1 MNFAL
6 LGFIFYLV
14 VILVVGF
21 ISYSR
26 NKSHN
31 DFFIAGRKLNPWV
44 VAFSERA
51 SGESAWLLL
60 GLPGAA
66 YASGLMEFWSAL
78 GCVSGIIFYWFFIAR
93 PLREETERLGA
104 ITLPT
109 FLAAGYE
116 KGQAVIR
123 VLATFIIIF
132 FFIFYLSAQFNG
144 AGKILNVTFG
154 LNQTTGMILGAVVI
168 IFYTMMGGFFAVAWT
183 DMVQGIIMIGTLV
196 VLPLVGLIELKEIS
210 EGAKPLA
217 AMATMTASGGHP
229 MLSFTGGKTGWAAA
243 ALITSGLSWAL
254 GYMGQPH
261 LLTRFMAINSA
272 ENIKVSRRIAIAW
285 VIPAFTGA
293 LVIGI
298 VGAGMYGQGM
308 FEDIEKVMPHM
319 ANALLPAWLAGIF
332 VSGAIAAMMS
342 TADSQLLVISSSI
355 IEDLFHRTLGWDVGD
370 ALLLKGSRVITI
382 FVGITAFAIA
392 LTSDKLIFS
401 MVSYAW
407 AGLGSSFGPLILLM
421 LTWKKVS
428 WQGVI
433 AGLVTGFAS
442 TVIWSELEALDAVI
456 SVRFVSWVAAF
467 LAVWITS
474 LLTKKN
480 RESLRSI

>member
-6 LGFIFYLV
+6 VGFIFYLV
-14 VILVVGF
+14 IILVVGF
-21 ISYSR
+21 ITYNR
-26 NKSHN
+26 NKSHK
-31 DFFIAGRKLNPWV
+31 DFFLAGRKLNPWV

-66 YASGLMEFWSAL
+66 FAAGLMEFWTAL
-78 GCVSGIIFYWFFIAR
+78 GCVSGIIFYWFIIAR
-93 PLREETERLGA
+93 ALRLNTEQMGA

-109 FLAAGYE
+109 FLASRFE
-116 KGQAVIR
+116 KGQSAIR

-154 LNQTTGMILGAVVI
+154 LDKTTGMILGAGVI

-196 VLPLVGLIELKEIS
+196 VLPLVALAELKEFHGGTGPLTELVTG
-210 EGAKPLA
+210 EGYPF
-217 AMATMTASGGHP
+217 
-229 MLSFTGGKTGWAAA
+229 LSLTGGKTGWAAA
-243 ALITSGLSWAL
+243 ALIISGLSWAL

-261 LLTRFMAINSA
+261 LLTRFMAIRSA
-272 ENIKVSRRIAIAW
+272 DQIRISRRIAIAW

-293 LVIGI
+293 LLIGI
-298 VGAGMYGQGM
+298 IGAGLFEQGM
-308 FEDIEKVMPHM
+308 FDDIEKVMPHL
-319 ANALLPAWLAGIF
+319 ANDLLPAWLAGIF

-355 IEDLFHRTLGWDVGD
+355 IEDFFHRTLGRDVGD
-370 ALLLKGSRVITI
+370 TRLLKGSRWITI
-382 FVGITAFAIA
+382 IVGLIGFVIA
-392 LTSDKLIFS
+392 MTSNKLIFS

-407 AGLGSSFGPLILLM
+407 AGLGSSFGPLILLI
-421 LTWKKVS
+421 LTWKKVT
-428 WQGVI
+428 WQGTI
-433 AGLVTGFAS
+433 AGLVTGFVT
-442 TVIWSELEALDAVI
+442 TVIWSELTQLDAVI
-456 SVRFVSWVAAF
+456 SVRFVSWMVAF
-467 LAVWITS
+467 LAVWLVSI
-474 LLTKKN
+474 LTRK
-480 RESLRSI
+480 SS

>member
-6 LGFIFYLV
+6 IGFIFYLV

-21 ISYSR
+21 ITYHI
-26 NKSHN
+26 NKSHK

-66 YASGLMEFWSAL
+66 FASGLLEFWTAL

-93 PLREETERLGA
+93 ALREETERLGA

-109 FLAAGYE
+109 FLAARFE
-116 KGQAVIR
+116 KGQPAIR

-154 LNQTTGMILGAVVI
+154 LDQTTGMIIGALVI

-196 VLPLVGLIELKEIS
+196 VLPLVGLAELKEIH
-210 EGAKPLA
+210 EG
-217 AMATMTASGGHP
+217 TASLHQLNATGGHQL
-229 MLSFTGGKTGWAAA
+229 LSWTGGKTGWAAA
-243 ALITSGLSWAL
+243 ALIISGLSWAL

-261 LLTRFMAINSA
+261 LLTRFMAIKSPKQ
-272 ENIKVSRRIAIAW
+272 IKISRRIAIAW

-293 LVIGI
+293 LVLGI
-298 VGAGMYGQGM
+298 IGAGLYEQGM
-308 FEDIEKVMPHM
+308 FDDVEKVMPHL
-319 ANALLPAWLAGIF
+319 ANELLPAWLAGIF

-355 IEDLFHRTLGWDVGD
+355 IEDLFHRTLGWDVSD
-370 ALLLKGSRVITI
+370 TKLLKGSRWITI
-382 FVGITAFAIA
+382 IVGLIGFMIA
-392 LTSDKLIFS
+392 MTSDKLIFS

-407 AGLGSSFGPLILLM
+407 AGLGSSFGPLMLLM

-428 WQGVI
+428 WQGTL
-433 AGLVTGFAS
+433 AGLITGFVT
-442 TVIWSELEALDAVI
+442 TVVWSELSMLDALI
-456 SVRFVSWVAAF
+456 SVRFVSWILAF
-467 LAVWITS
+467 LAVWLVS
-474 LLTKKN
+474 LCTRKN
-480 RESLRSI
+480 S

>member
-6 LGFIFYLV
+6 IGFIFYLV

-21 ISYSR
+21 ITYNI
-26 NKSHN
+26 NKSHK

-66 YASGLMEFWSAL
+66 FASGLLEFWTAL

-93 PLREETERLGA
+93 ALREETERLGA
-104 ITLPT
+104 FTLPT
-109 FLAAGYE
+109 FLAARFD
-116 KGQAVIR
+116 KGQSAIR
-123 VLATFIIIF
+123 VIATFIIIF

-144 AGKILNVTFG
+144 AGKIMNVTFG
-154 LNQTTGMILGAVVI
+154 MKQSTGMIIGAAVI

-196 VLPLVGLIELKEIS
+196 VLPLVGLAELKQIH
-210 EGAKPLA
+210 EGSLPLA
-217 AMATMTASGGHP
+217 DLVTSAGHP
-229 MLSFTGGKTGWAAA
+229 LLSWTGGQTGWAAA
-243 ALITSGLSWAL
+243 ALIISGLSWAL

-261 LLTRFMAINSA
+261 LLTRFMAIRSA
-272 ENIKVSRRIAIAW
+272 GEIKISRRIAIAW
-285 VIPAFTGA
+285 VIPAFSGA
-293 LVIGI
+293 LILGI
-298 VGAGMYGQGM
+298 VGAGLYEQGM
-308 FEDIEKVMPHM
+308 FDDIEKLMPHM
-319 ANALLPAWLAGIF
+319 ANELLPAWLAGIF

-355 IEDLFHRTLGWDVGD
+355 IEDLFHRTLGWDVSD
-370 ALLLKGSRVITI
+370 KALLRGSRWITI
-382 FVGITAFAIA
+382 VVGLIGFVIA

-407 AGLGSSFGPLILLM
+407 AGLGSSFGPLVLLM
-421 LTWKKVS
+421 LTWKKVT
-428 WQGVI
+428 WQGTI
-433 AGLVTGFAS
+433 AGLVTGFVT
-442 TVIWSELEALDAVI
+442 TVVWSELTLLDSVI
-456 SVRFVSWVAAF
+456 SVRFVSWVIAF
-467 LAVWITS
+467 IAVWLVS
-474 LLTKKN
+474 LYTGKK
-480 RESLRSI
+480 SQPIL

>member
-6 LGFIFYLV
+6 IGFIFYLI

-21 ISYSR
+21 ITYSI
-26 NKSHN
+26 NKSHS

-66 YASGLMEFWSAL
+66 FASGLMEFWSAL
-78 GCVSGIIFYWFFIAR
+78 GCVSGIIFYWSFIAR
-93 PLREETERLGA
+93 PLREETEKVGA

-109 FLAAGYE
+109 FLAAGFD
-116 KGQAVIR
+116 KGQAAIR
-123 VLATFIIIF
+123 VIATFIIIF

-154 LNQTTGMILGAVVI
+154 LDQTTGMILGAVVI

-196 VLPLVGLIELKEIS
+196 VLPLVAMVELKEIS

-217 AMATMTASGGHP
+217 ELTASAGHP
-229 MLSFTGGKTGWAAA
+229 LLSFTGGKTGWAAA
-243 ALITSGLSWAL
+243 AMIISGLSWAL

-261 LLTRFMAINSA
+261 LLTRFMAIDSP
-272 ENIKVSRRIAIAW
+272 ENIKISRRIAIAW
-285 VIPAFTGA
+285 VIPAFAGA
-293 LVIGI
+293 LVIGV
-298 VGAGMYGQGM
+298 VGAGIYEQGM
-308 FEDIEKVMPHM
+308 FDDIEKVMPHM
-319 ANALLPAWLAGIF
+319 ANELLPAWLAGIF

-355 IEDLFHRTLGWDVGD
+355 IEDFFHRTLGRDPGD
-370 ALLLKGSRVITI
+370 KSLLRSARIITLL
-382 FVGITAFAIA
+382 VGILAFVIA
-392 LTSDKLIFS
+392 LSSDKLIFS

-407 AGLGSSFGPLILLM
+407 AGLGSSFGPLILLI
-421 LTWKKVS
+421 LTWKKVT

-433 AGLVTGFAS
+433 AGLITGFSS

-456 SVRFVSWVAAF
+456 SVRFVSWVAAI

-474 LLTKKN
+474 MLTRPNTANSKPK
-480 RESLRSI
+480 

>member
-6 LGFIFYLV
+6 LGFIVYLII
-14 VILVVGF
+14 ILVVGF
-21 ISYSR
+21 ITYNI
-26 NKSHN
+26 NKSHS

-66 YASGLMEFWSAL
+66 YAAGLMEFWSAL

-93 PLREETERLGA
+93 PLREETEKVGA
-104 ITLPT
+104 FTLPT
-109 FLAAGYE
+109 FLAARYK
-116 KGQAVIR
+116 KGQVAIR
-123 VLATFIIIF
+123 ILATFIIVF

-154 LNQTTGMILGAVVI
+154 INQTTGMIMGAVVI

-196 VLPLVGLIELKEIS
+196 VLPLVGLIELKEIHM
-210 EGAKPLA
+210 EGLPLA
-217 AMATMTASGGHP
+217 EMAARDGHP
-229 MLSFTGGKTGWAAA
+229 LLSFTGGKTGWAAA
-243 ALITSGLSWAL
+243 AMIISGLSWAL

-261 LLTRFMAINSA
+261 LLTRFMAIDKA
-272 ENIKVSRRIAIAW
+272 ENIKISRRIAIAW
-285 VIPAFTGA
+285 VIPAFAGA
-293 LVIGI
+293 VIIGI
-298 VGAGMYGQGM
+298 VGAGLYGQGM
-308 FEDIEKVMPHM
+308 FEDIEKVMPHL
-319 ANALLPAWLAGIF
+319 ANELLPAWLAGIF

-355 IEDLFHRTLGWDVGD
+355 IEDLFHQTMGREPGD
-370 ALLLKGSRVITI
+370 ASLLRASRVITI
-382 FVGITAFAIA
+382 VVGVLAFIIA

-407 AGLGSSFGPLILLM
+407 AGLGSSFGPLILL
-421 LTWKKVS
+421 LLVWKKVT
-428 WQGVI
+428 WQGVV
-433 AGLVTGFAS
+433 AGLTTGLLT
-442 TVIWSELEALDAVI
+442 TVIWSELEALDAVL
-456 SVRFVSWVAAF
+456 SVRFVAWIAAI

-474 LLTKKN
+474 VLTRDKVEN
-480 RESLRSI
+480 RKA

>member
-6 LGFIFYLV
+6 IGFIFYLV

-21 ISYSR
+21 ITYHI
-26 NKSHN
+26 NKSHK

-66 YASGLMEFWSAL
+66 FASGLLEFWTAL

-93 PLREETERLGA
+93 ALREETERMEA

-109 FLAAGYE
+109 FLAARFDR
-116 KGQAVIR
+116 GQAAIR

-154 LNQTTGMILGAVVI
+154 LDQTTGMIIGALVI

-196 VLPLVGLIELKEIS
+196 ILPLVGMVELKEIHQGSQPLGNLITTEGHRLLSWTGS
-210 EGAKPLA
+210 E
-217 AMATMTASGGHP
+217 
-229 MLSFTGGKTGWAAA
+229 TGWGAA
-243 ALITSGLSWAL
+243 ALIISGLSWAL

-261 LLTRFMAINSA
+261 LLTRFMAIRDA
-272 ENIKVSRRIAIAW
+272 GEIKISRRIAIAW
-285 VIPAFTGA
+285 VIPAFSGA
-293 LVIGI
+293 LLLGI
-298 VGAGMYGQGM
+298 LGAGLYEPGM
-308 FEDIEKVMPHM
+308 FDDIEKVMPQI
-319 ANALLPAWLAGIF
+319 ANDLLPAWLAGIF

-342 TADSQLLVISSSI
+342 TADSQLLVISSSL
-355 IEDLFHRTLGWDVGD
+355 IEDLFHRTLGWDVSD
-370 ALLLKGSRVITI
+370 RALLKSSRWITI
-382 FVGITAFAIA
+382 GVGLVGFAIA
-392 LTSDKLIFS
+392 MTSDKLIFS

-407 AGLGSSFGPLILLM
+407 AGLGSSFGPLILLL
-421 LTWKKVS
+421 LTWKKVT
-428 WQGVI
+428 WQGTL
-433 AGLVTGFAS
+433 AGLVTGFIS
-442 TVIWSELEALDAVI
+442 TVIWSELTMLDAVI
-456 SVRFVSWVAAF
+456 SVRFVSWVMAF
-467 LAVWITS
+467 LAVWLVS
-474 LLTKKN
+474 LATGKTQQN
-480 RESLRSI
+480 

>member
-21 ISYSR
+21 VTYNN
-26 NKSHN
+26 NKSHK

-66 YASGLMEFWSAL
+66 FASGLMEFWTAL
-78 GCVSGIIFYWFFIAR
+78 GCVSGIIFYWFFIAKA
-93 PLREETERLGA
+93 LRIETERLGA
-104 ITLPT
+104 FTLPT
-109 FLAAGYE
+109 FLAARFE
-116 KGQAVIR
+116 KGQSAIR

-154 LNQTTGMILGAVVI
+154 LDQSTGMIIGAAVI

-196 VLPLVGLIELKEIS
+196 VLPLVGLAELKEIHD
-210 EGAKPLA
+210 GTIVLA
-217 AMATMTASGGHP
+217 DLVADEGHP
-229 MLSFTGGKTGWAAA
+229 LMSLTGGKTGWAAA
-243 ALITSGLSWAL
+243 ALIISGLSWAL

-261 LLTRFMAINSA
+261 LLTRFMAIKSA
-272 ENIKVSRRIAIAW
+272 DQIKVSRRIAIAW

-293 LVIGI
+293 VIIGI
-298 VGAGMYGQGM
+298 IGAGLYGQGM
-308 FEDIEKVMPHM
+308 FDDIEKVMPHL
-319 ANALLPAWLAGIF
+319 ANELLPAWLAGIF

-355 IEDLFHRTLGWDVGD
+355 IEDFFHRTLGWDVGD
-370 ALLLKGSRVITI
+370 KMLLKGSRIITI
-382 FVGITAFAIA
+382 LVGLIGFAIA

-407 AGLGSSFGPLILLM
+407 AGLGSSFGPVILL
-421 LTWKKVS
+421 LLSWKKVTH
-428 WQGVI
+428 QGVL
-433 AGLVTGFAS
+433 AGLATGFVT
-442 TVIWSELEALDAVI
+442 TVIWSELSALDAVI
-456 SVRFVSWVAAF
+456 SVRFVSWVMAF
-467 LAVWITS
+467 LAVWLVSRFTRTHS
-474 LLTKKN
+474 
-480 RESLRSI
+480 

>member
-21 ISYSR
+21 ITYNI
-26 NKSHN
+26 NKSHK

-66 YASGLMEFWSAL
+66 FASGLMEFWTAL
-78 GCVSGIIFYWFFIAR
+78 GCVSGIIFYWFFIAKA
-93 PLREETERLGA
+93 LRVETERLGA

-109 FLAAGYE
+109 FLAARFE
-116 KGQAVIR
+116 KGQSVIR
-123 VLATFIIIF
+123 VLATFIIVF

-154 LNQTTGMILGAVVI
+154 LDQTKGMIIGAAVI

-196 VLPLVGLIELKEIS
+196 VLPLVGLAELKEINDGS
-210 EGAKPLA
+210 IVLA
-217 AMATMTASGGHP
+217 DLVAQEGHP
-229 MLSFTGGKTGWAAA
+229 LMSFTGGKSGWAAA
-243 ALITSGLSWAL
+243 AMIISGLSWAL

-261 LLTRFMAINSA
+261 LLTRFMAIKSA
-272 ENIKVSRRIAIAW
+272 DKIKISRRIAIAW
-285 VIPAFTGA
+285 VIPAFSGA
-293 LVIGI
+293 VLIGI
-298 VGAGMYGQGM
+298 IGAGLYGQGM
-308 FEDIEKVMPHM
+308 FDDIEKVLPHL
-319 ANALLPAWLAGIF
+319 ANELLPAWLAGIF

-342 TADSQLLVISSSI
+342 TADSQLLVISSSL
-355 IEDLFHRTLGWDVGD
+355 IEDFYHQTLGRDVGD
-370 ALLLKGSRVITI
+370 KLLLKGSRYITI
-382 FVGITAFAIA
+382 IVGLVGFAIA

-407 AGLGSSFGPLILLM
+407 AGLGSSFGPVILLL
-421 LTWKKVS
+421 LTWKKVTH
-428 WQGVI
+428 QGVI
-433 AGLVTGFAS
+433 AGLVTGFVT
-442 TVIWSELEALDAVI
+442 TVVWSEITVLDAVI
-456 SVRFVSWVAAF
+456 SVRFVSWVMAF
-467 LAVWITS
+467 LAVWLVS
-474 LLTKKN
+474 RFTKYN
-480 RESLRSI
+480 S

>member
-6 LGFIFYLV
+6 IGFIFYLV

-21 ISYSR
+21 ITYHI
-26 NKSHN
+26 NKSHK

-66 YASGLMEFWSAL
+66 FASGLLEFWTAL

-93 PLREETERLGA
+93 ALREETERMEA
-104 ITLPT
+104 FTLPT
-109 FLAAGYE
+109 FLAARFD
-116 KGQAVIR
+116 KGQAAIR

-154 LNQTTGMILGAVVI
+154 LDQTTGMIIGALVI

-196 VLPLVGLIELKEIS
+196 ILPLVGLAELKEIH
-210 EGAKPLA
+210 EGSTPLSQL
-217 AMATMTASGGHP
+217 TVQGGHP
-229 MLSFTGGKTGWAAA
+229 LLSWTGNKTGWAAA
-243 ALITSGLSWAL
+243 ALIISGLSWAL

-261 LLTRFMAINSA
+261 LLTRFMAIKSP
-272 ENIKVSRRIAIAW
+272 EQIKVSRRIAIAW
-285 VIPAFTGA
+285 VIPAFSGA
-293 LVIGI
+293 LILGI
-298 VGAGMYGQGM
+298 IGAGLYEQGM
-308 FEDIEKVMPHM
+308 FDDVEKVMPHL
-319 ANALLPAWLAGIF
+319 ANELLPAWLAGIF

-355 IEDLFHRTLGWDVGD
+355 IEDLFHRTLGWEVGD
-370 ALLLKGSRVITI
+370 RKLLKGSRWITI
-382 FVGITAFAIA
+382 AVGLVGFLIA
-392 LTSDKLIFS
+392 MTSDKLIFS

-407 AGLGSSFGPLILLM
+407 AGLGSSFGPLMLLM
-421 LTWKKVS
+421 LTWKKVT
-428 WQGVI
+428 WQGTI
-433 AGLVTGFAS
+433 AGLVTGFVS
-442 TVIWSELEALDAVI
+442 TVVWSELSTLDAVI
-456 SVRFVSWVAAF
+456 SVRFVSWVLAF
-467 LAVWITS
+467 LAVWLVS
-474 LLTKKN
+474 LYTGKK
-480 RESLRSI
+480 S

>member
-6 LGFIFYLV
+6 IGFIFYLV

-21 ISYSR
+21 ITYHI

-31 DFFIAGRKLNPWV
+31 DFFIAGRKLSPWV

-66 YASGLMEFWSAL
+66 FASGLLEFWTAL

-93 PLREETERLGA
+93 ALREDTERLGA

-109 FLAAGYE
+109 FLAARFD
-116 KGQAVIR
+116 KGQSAIR

-144 AGKILNVTFG
+144 AGKIMNVTFG
-154 LNQTTGMILGAVVI
+154 LKQSTGMILGAAVI

-183 DMVQGIIMIGTLV
+183 DVVQGIIMIGTLV
-196 VLPLVGLIELKEIS
+196 VLPLVGLAELKQIH
-210 EGAKPLA
+210 EGSLPLA
-217 AMATMTASGGHP
+217 DLVTTAGHP
-229 MLSFTGGKTGWAAA
+229 LLSWTGGKSGWAAA
-243 ALITSGLSWAL
+243 ALIVSGLSWAL

-261 LLTRFMAINSA
+261 LLTRFMAIRSA
-272 ENIKVSRRIAIAW
+272 GEIKISRRIAIAW
-285 VIPAFTGA
+285 VIPAFSGA
-293 LVIGI
+293 LLLGI
-298 VGAGMYGQGM
+298 IGAGLYEQGM
-308 FEDIEKVMPHM
+308 FDDIEKLMPHL
-319 ANALLPAWLAGIF
+319 ANELLPAWLAGIF

-355 IEDLFHRTLGWDVGD
+355 IEDLFHRTLGWDVSD
-370 ALLLKGSRVITI
+370 KALLRGSRWITI
-382 FVGITAFAIA
+382 VVGVIGFVIA

-421 LTWKKVS
+421 LTWKKVT
-428 WQGVI
+428 WQGTI
-433 AGLVTGFAS
+433 AGMVIGFVT
-442 TVIWSELEALDAVI
+442 TVVWSELILLDSVI
-456 SVRFVSWVAAF
+456 SVRFVSWVMAF
-467 LAVWITS
+467 LAVWMVS
-474 LLTKKN
+474 LYTRKK
-480 RESLRSI
+480 SQAAL

>member
-6 LGFIFYLV
+6 IGFIFYLV
-14 VILVVGF
+14 LILVVGF
-21 ISYSR
+21 ITYNI
-26 NKSHN
+26 NKSHK
-31 DFFIAGRKLNPWV
+31 DFFLAGRKLNPWV

-66 YASGLMEFWSAL
+66 FASGLMEFWTAL
-78 GCVSGIIFYWFFIAR
+78 GCVIGIIFYWFVIAKA
-93 PLREETERLGA
+93 LRDETERVGA

-109 FLAAGYE
+109 FLAAGFQ
-116 KGQAVIR
+116 KGQSTIR

-154 LNQTTGMILGAVVI
+154 LDQSTGMIIGAVVI

-196 VLPLVGLIELKEIS
+196 VIPLVGMAELAEMHNGT
-210 EGAKPLA
+210 EPLSQ
-217 AMATMTASGGHP
+217 MVTNDGHRL
-229 MLSFTGGKTGWAAA
+229 LSITGGKTGWAAA
-243 ALITSGLSWAL
+243 AMIISGLSWAL

-261 LLTRFMAINSA
+261 LLTRFMSIRNS
-272 ENIKVSRRIAIAW
+272 EKIKISRRIAIAW
-285 VIPAFTGA
+285 VIPAFSGA
-293 LVIGI
+293 LLIGI
-298 VGAGMYGQGM
+298 IGAGLYEQGM
-308 FEDIEKVMPHM
+308 FDDIEKVLPQL
-319 ANALLPAWLAGIF
+319 ANDLLPAWLAGIF

-355 IEDLFHRTLGWDVGD
+355 IEDLFHRTLGWDVSD
-370 ALLLKGSRVITI
+370 RALLKGSRWITMLVGLI
-382 FVGITAFAIA
+382 GFVIA

-407 AGLGSSFGPLILLM
+407 AGLGSSFGPLILLK
-421 LTWKKVS
+421 LTWKKVT
-428 WQGVI
+428 WQGSI
-433 AGLVTGFAS
+433 AGLATGFVT
-442 TVIWSELEALDAVI
+442 TVIWSELTMLDSVI
-456 SVRFVSWVAAF
+456 SVRFVSWVVAF
-467 LAVWITS
+467 LAVWLVS
-474 LLTKKN
+474 LYTKKQ
-480 RESLRSI
+480 S

>member
-21 ISYSR
+21 ITYHI
-26 NKSHN
+26 NKSHK
-31 DFFIAGRKLNPWV
+31 DFFLAGRKLSPWV

-66 YASGLMEFWSAL
+66 YASGLLEFWTAL
-78 GCVSGIIFYWFFIAR
+78 GCVSGIIFYWFFVAR
-93 PLREETERLGA
+93 ALREETERAGA
-104 ITLPT
+104 ITVPT
-109 FLAAGYE
+109 FLASRYR
-116 KGQAVIR
+116 KGQPLIR
-123 VLATFIIIF
+123 LLATFIIIF

-154 LNQTTGMILGAVVI
+154 LNQTTGMIIGAAVI

-183 DMVQGIIMIGTLV
+183 DVVQGILMIGTLV
-196 VLPLVGLIELKEIS
+196 VLPLVGLVELMETS
-210 EGAKPLA
+210 QGSHPLA
-217 AMATMTASGGHP
+217 GLAAAEGHS
-229 MLSFTGGKTGWAAA
+229 LTSFTGGRTGWAAA
-243 ALITSGLSWAL
+243 ALIVSGLSWAL

-261 LLTRFMAINSA
+261 LLTRFMSINKA
-272 ENIKVSRRIAIAW
+272 EKIRVSRRIAIAW

-293 LVIGI
+293 VVIGL
-298 VGAGMYGQGM
+298 VGAGLYEQGM
-308 FEDIEKVMPHM
+308 FDDIEKVMPHL
-319 ANALLPAWLAGIF
+319 ANELLPAWLAGIF

-355 IEDLFHRTLGWDVGD
+355 IEDFFHQTLGRDVGD
-370 ALLLKGSRVITI
+370 ASLLKASRAITI
-382 FVGITAFAIA
+382 LVGLIAFAIA

-421 LTWKKVS
+421 LTWKKVTR
-428 WQGVI
+428 QGVV

-442 TVIWSELEALDAVI
+442 TVIWSEITVLDAVI
-456 SVRFVSWVAAF
+456 SVRFVSWVMAF

-474 LLTKKN
+474 RITLHKP
-480 RESLRSI
+480 

>member
-6 LGFIFYLV
+6 IGFIFYLV

-21 ISYSR
+21 ITYNI
-26 NKSHN
+26 NKSHK

-66 YASGLMEFWSAL
+66 FASGLLEFWTAL

-93 PLREETERLGA
+93 ALREETERLEA
-104 ITLPT
+104 FTLPT
-109 FLAAGYE
+109 FLAARFE
-116 KGQAVIR
+116 KGQAAIR

-154 LNQTTGMILGAVVI
+154 LDQTTGMIIGALVI

-196 VLPLVGLIELKEIS
+196 VLPLVGMAQLKEIHNGS
-210 EGAKPLA
+210 QVLGDLVSAD
-217 AMATMTASGGHP
+217 GHR
-229 MLSFTGGKTGWAAA
+229 MLSWTGGKTGWAAA
-243 ALITSGLSWAL
+243 ALIISGLSWAL

-261 LLTRFMAINSA
+261 LLTRFMAIRKA
-272 ENIKVSRRIAIAW
+272 EQIKISRRIAIAW
-285 VIPAFTGA
+285 VIPAFSGA
-293 LVIGI
+293 LIMGI
-298 VGAGMYGQGM
+298 VGAGLYEPGM
-308 FEDIEKVMPHM
+308 FDDVEKLMPHL
-319 ANALLPAWLAGIF
+319 ANELLPAWLAGIF

-355 IEDLFHRTLGWDVGD
+355 IEDLFHRTLGWNVGD
-370 ALLLKGSRVITI
+370 KALLRASRLITI
-382 FVGITAFAIA
+382 GVGLIGFMIA

-407 AGLGSSFGPLILLM
+407 AGLGSSFGPLMLLM

-428 WQGVI
+428 WQGTI
-433 AGLVTGFAS
+433 AGLITGFVT
-442 TVIWSELEALDAVI
+442 TVVWSELTALDAVI
-456 SVRFVSWVAAF
+456 SVRFVSWVMAF
-467 LAVWITS
+467 LAVWLVS
-474 LLTKKN
+474 LYTRK
-480 RESLRSI
+480 SS

>member
-6 LGFIFYLV
+6 IGFIFYLV

-21 ISYSR
+21 ITYHI
-26 NKSHN
+26 NKSHK

-66 YASGLMEFWSAL
+66 FASGLMEFWTAL

-93 PLREETERLGA
+93 ALRVETERLGA
-104 ITLPT
+104 FTLPT
-109 FLAAGYE
+109 FLAARFE
-116 KGQAVIR
+116 KGQAAIR

-154 LNQTTGMILGAVVI
+154 LKQSTGMILGAVVI

-196 VLPLVGLIELKEIS
+196 VLPLVGLAELKEIHDGTS
-210 EGAKPLA
+210 PLA
-217 AMATMTASGGHP
+217 DLVSSDGHR
-229 MLSFTGGKTGWAAA
+229 MLSWTGGKSGWAAA
-243 ALITSGLSWAL
+243 ALIISGLSWAL

-261 LLTRFMAINSA
+261 LLTRFMAIRSA
-272 ENIKVSRRIAIAW
+272 EEIKISRRIAIAW
-285 VIPAFTGA
+285 VIPAFSGA
-293 LVIGI
+293 LILGI
-298 VGAGMYGQGM
+298 VGAGLYEPGM
-308 FEDIEKVMPHM
+308 FDDIEKLMPHL
-319 ANALLPAWLAGIF
+319 ANELLPAWLAGIF

-355 IEDLFHRTLGWDVGD
+355 LEDLFHRTLGWDVSEKV
-370 ALLLKGSRVITI
+370 LLKASRWITI
-382 FVGITAFAIA
+382 VVGLIGFMIA

-421 LTWKKVS
+421 LTWKKVT
-428 WQGVI
+428 WQGTI
-433 AGLVTGFAS
+433 AGLITGFVT
-442 TVIWSELEALDAVI
+442 TVVWSELTALDAVI
-456 SVRFVSWVAAF
+456 SVRFVSWVMAF
-467 LAVWITS
+467 LAVWLVS
-474 LLTKKN
+474 LYTRQK
-480 RESLRSI
+480 S

>member
-6 LGFIFYLV
+6 IGFIFYLV
-14 VILVVGF
+14 VILIVGF
-21 ISYSR
+21 ITYNI
-26 NKSHN
+26 NKSHK
-31 DFFIAGRKLNPWV
+31 DFFLAGRKLNPWV

-66 YASGLMEFWSAL
+66 FASGLMEFWTAL

-93 PLREETERLGA
+93 ALREETERMGS
-104 ITLPT
+104 ITVPT
-109 FLAAGYE
+109 FLASRFD
-116 KGQAVIR
+116 KGQAAIR

-154 LNQTTGMILGAVVI
+154 LDQSTGMIIGAAVI

-183 DMVQGIIMIGTLV
+183 DMVQGIMMIGTLV
-196 VLPLVGLIELKEIS
+196 VLPLVGLVELKEIHEGTRSLAGLVTS
-210 EGAKPLA
+210 EGHRLF
-217 AMATMTASGGHP
+217 SW
-229 MLSFTGGKTGWAAA
+229 TGGQTGWAAA
-243 ALITSGLSWAL
+243 AMIVSGLSWAL

-261 LLTRFMAINSA
+261 LLTRFMAIRNA
-272 ENIKVSRRIAIAW
+272 NQIKISRRIAIAW

-293 LVIGI
+293 LLIGI
-298 VGAGMYGQGM
+298 IGAGLYEQGM
-308 FEDIEKVMPHM
+308 FDDIEKVMPQL
-319 ANALLPAWLAGIF
+319 ANDLLPAWLAGIF

-355 IEDLFHRTLGWDVGD
+355 IEDLFHRTLGWEVGD
-370 ALLLKGSRVITI
+370 RALLKGSRWITI
-382 FVGITAFAIA
+382 VVGLIGFLIA
-392 LTSDKLIFS
+392 LTSNKLIFS

-421 LTWKKVS
+421 LTWKKVT
-428 WQGVI
+428 WQGTI
-433 AGLVTGFAS
+433 AGLVTGFVT
-442 TVIWSELEALDAVI
+442 TVFWSELTMLDAVI
-456 SVRFVSWVAAF
+456 SVRFVSWVMAF
-467 LAVWITS
+467 LVVW
-474 LLTKKN
+474 LV
-480 RESLRSI
+480 SIFTRKQS

>member
-6 LGFIFYLV
+6 IGFIFYLV
-14 VILVVGF
+14 LILVVGF
-21 ISYSR
+21 ITYNI
-26 NKSHN
+26 NKSHK

-66 YASGLMEFWSAL
+66 FASGLMEFWTAL

-93 PLREETERLGA
+93 ALREETERLGA

-109 FLAAGYE
+109 FLAARFDR
-116 KGQAVIR
+116 GQAAIR

-144 AGKILNVTFG
+144 AGKIMNVTFG
-154 LNQTTGMILGAVVI
+154 LKQSTGMIIGAAVI

-196 VLPLVGLIELKEIS
+196 VLPLVGLVELKEIH
-210 EGAKPLA
+210 EGTSPLA
-217 AMATMTASGGHP
+217 DMISNDGHR
-229 MLSFTGGKTGWAAA
+229 MLSWTGGKTGWAAA
-243 ALITSGLSWAL
+243 ALIVSGLSWAL

-261 LLTRFMAINSA
+261 LLTRFMAIRKA
-272 ENIKVSRRIAIAW
+272 EEIKISRRIAIAW
-285 VIPAFTGA
+285 VIPAFSGA
-293 LVIGI
+293 LILGI
-298 VGAGMYGQGM
+298 IGAGLYEPGM
-308 FEDIEKVMPHM
+308 FDDIEKLMPHM
-319 ANALLPAWLAGIF
+319 AKELLPAWLAGIF

-355 IEDLFHRTLGWDVGD
+355 IEDLFHRTLGWDVSD
-370 ALLLKGSRVITI
+370 RALLKASRWITI
-382 FVGITAFAIA
+382 GVGLIGFVIA

-421 LTWKKVS
+421 LTWKKVT
-428 WQGVI
+428 WQGTI
-433 AGLVTGFAS
+433 AGLLTGFVC
-442 TVIWSELEALDAVI
+442 TVVWSELTALDAVI
-456 SVRFVSWVAAF
+456 SVRFVSWVMAF
-467 LAVWITS
+467 LAVWLVS
-474 LLTKKN
+474 LYTQKK
-480 RESLRSI
+480 L

>member
-6 LGFIFYLV
+6 IGFVFYLV

-21 ISYSR
+21 ITYSR
-26 NKSHN
+26 NKSHK

-66 YASGLMEFWSAL
+66 FASGLLEFWTAL
-78 GCVSGIIFYWFFIAR
+78 GCVTGIIFYWFFIAR
-93 PLREETERLGA
+93 ALREETERLEA

-109 FLAAGYE
+109 FLAARFE
-116 KGQAVIR
+116 KGQSVIR

-154 LNQTTGMILGAVVI
+154 LDQTTGMIIGAMVI

-196 VLPLVGLIELKEIS
+196 VLPVVGLLELKEMG
-210 EGAKPLA
+210 EGTKPLA
-217 AMATMTASGGHP
+217 NLVAQEGHP
-229 MLSFTGGKTGWAAA
+229 LISFTGGKTGWAAA
-243 ALITSGLSWAL
+243 ALIISGLSWAL

-261 LLTRFMAINSA
+261 LLTRFMAIRNA
-272 ENIKVSRRIAIAW
+272 GQIRISRRIAIAW
-285 VIPAFTGA
+285 IIPAFSGA
-293 LVIGI
+293 LIIGLI
-298 VGAGMYGQGM
+298 GAGLYGQGM
-308 FEDIEKVMPHM
+308 FDDIEKVMPYM
-319 ANALLPAWLAGIF
+319 ANELLPAWLAGII

-355 IEDLFHRTLGWDVGD
+355 IEDFFHRTLGRDPGD
-370 ALLLKGSRVITI
+370 ASLLKASRIITI
-382 FVGITAFAIA
+382 VVGLIGFLIA

-407 AGLGSSFGPLILLM
+407 AGLGSSFGPVILLILI
-421 LTWKKVS
+421 WKKVTY
-428 WQGVI
+428 QGVI
-433 AGLVTGFAS
+433 AGLVTGFAT
-442 TVIWSELEALDAVI
+442 TVIWSEITVLDAVI
-456 SVRFVSWVAAF
+456 SVRFVSWVLAF
-467 LAVWITS
+467 MAVWLASRITRNK
-474 LLTKKN
+474 T
-480 RESLRSI
+480 

>member
-21 ISYSR
+21 ITYHI
-26 NKSHN
+26 NKSHK

-66 YASGLMEFWSAL
+66 YAAGLLEFWSAL

-93 PLREETERLGA
+93 ALREETERLEA

-109 FLAAGYE
+109 FLAARYE
-116 KGQAVIR
+116 KGQVVIR
-123 VLATFIIIF
+123 VLATFIIVF
-132 FFIFYLSAQFNG
+132 FYIFYLSAQFNG

-154 LNQTTGMILGAVVI
+154 LDQRTGMVIGAVVI

-196 VLPLVGLIELKEIS
+196 VLPVVGLLELKEIS
-210 EGAKPLA
+210 GGTATLA
-217 AMATMTASGGHP
+217 NMAAAEGHP
-229 MLSFTGGKTGWAAA
+229 FLSWTGGKTGWAAA
-243 ALITSGLSWAL
+243 ALIISGLSWAL

-261 LLTRFMAINSA
+261 LLTRFMAIKSA
-272 ENIKVSRRIAIAW
+272 RQIKVSRRIAIAW

-293 LVIGI
+293 VVIGL
-298 VGAGMYGQGM
+298 VGAGLYGQGV
-308 FEDIEKVMPHM
+308 FDDIEKVMPYL
-319 ANALLPAWLAGIF
+319 AGELLPAWLAGIF

-355 IEDLFHRTLGWDVGD
+355 IEDFFHQTLGRNVGD
-370 ALLLKGSRVITI
+370 AFLLKASRAITI
-382 FVGITAFAIA
+382 AVGLIGFSIA

-407 AGLGSSFGPLILLM
+407 AGLGSSFGPLMLLM
-421 LTWKKVS
+421 LTWKKVT

-433 AGLVTGFAS
+433 AGLTTGFIT
-442 TVIWSELEALDAVI
+442 TVVWSEIVLLDTVI
-456 SVRFVSWVAAF
+456 SVRFASWVLAI
-467 LAVWITS
+467 LAVWLTS
-474 LLTKKN
+474 RLTLKN
-480 RESLRSI
+480 PGNGR

>member
-6 LGFIFYLV
+6 LGFVVYLV

-21 ISYSR
+21 ITYHI

-66 YASGLMEFWSAL
+66 YASGLLEFWTAL
-78 GCVSGIIFYWFFIAR
+78 GCVSGIIFYWFFVAR
-93 PLREETERLGA
+93 ALREESENLGA

-109 FLAAGYE
+109 FLAARFR
-116 KGQAVIR
+116 KGQSIIR
-123 VLATFIIIF
+123 ILATFITIF
-132 FFIFYLSAQFNG
+132 FFLFYLSAQFNG

-154 LNQTTGMILGAVVI
+154 LDQTTGMIIGAMVI

-183 DMVQGIIMIGTLV
+183 DLIQGIIMIGTLV
-196 VLPLVGLIELKEIS
+196 ILPLVGLVELLEASRNTLPLSEI
-210 EGAKPLA
+210 
-217 AMATMTASGGHP
+217 TTAGGHSFT
-229 MLSFTGGKTGWAAA
+229 SFTGGKSGWAAA
-243 ALITSGLSWAL
+243 ALIISGLSWAL

-261 LLTRFMAINSA
+261 LLTRFMAINKA
-272 ENIKVSRRIAIAW
+272 EKIKVSRRIAIAW

-293 LVIGI
+293 MVIGI
-298 VGAGMYGQGM
+298 VGAGLYEQGM
-308 FEDIEKVMPHM
+308 FDDIEKIMPHL
-319 ANALLPAWLAGIF
+319 ANELLPAWIAGIF

-355 IEDLFHRTLGWDVGD
+355 IEDFFHRTLGREVGD
-370 ALLLKGSRVITI
+370 DFLLKASRAITI
-382 FVGITAFAIA
+382 LVGLIAFAIA

-407 AGLGSSFGPLILLM
+407 AGLGSSFGPLVLLM
-421 LTWKKVS
+421 LTWKKVT

-433 AGLVTGFAS
+433 AGLVTGFVS
-442 TVIWSELEALDAVI
+442 TLVWSEITMLDTVI
-456 SVRFVSWVAAF
+456 SVRFASWVLAF
-467 LAVWITS
+467 FAVWITS
-474 LLTKKN
+474 RATIVNPK
-480 RESLRSI
+480 

>member
-6 LGFIFYLV
+6 LGFILYLV
-14 VILVVGF
+14 IILIVGF
-21 ISYSR
+21 ITYNI
-26 NKSHN
+26 NKSHK

-66 YASGLMEFWSAL
+66 YASGLMEFWTAL
-78 GCVSGIIFYWFFIAR
+78 GCVSGVIFYWFFIAR
-93 PLREETERLGA
+93 ALREESEARDA

-109 FLAAGYE
+109 FLASRFE
-116 KGQAVIR
+116 KGRATIR

-154 LNQTTGMILGAVVI
+154 LNQTTGMIIGALVI

-183 DMVQGIIMIGTLV
+183 DLVQGIIMIGTLV
-196 VLPLVGLIELKEIS
+196 ILPLVGLVELS
-210 EGAKPLA
+210 EPARGAGPLA
-217 AMATMTASGGHP
+217 PLGEPGAGMH
-229 MLSFTGGKTGWAAA
+229 LHLTGGASGWAAV
-243 ALITSGLSWAL
+243 ALIISGLSWAL

-261 LLTRFMAINSA
+261 LLTRFMAIRHA
-272 ENIKVSRRIAIAW
+272 GQIRVSRRIAIAW

-293 LVIGI
+293 LVIGL
-298 VGAGMYGQGM
+298 VGARMYGQGM
-308 FEDIEKVMPHM
+308 FDDIEKVMPTL
-319 ANALLPAWLAGIF
+319 ATELLPAWIAGIF

-355 IEDLFHRTLGWDVGD
+355 IEDLFHQTLGRDVGERS
-370 ALLLKGSRVITI
+370 LLRYSRIITI
-382 FVGITAFAIA
+382 AVGLTGFVIA
-392 LTSDKLIFS
+392 VTSDKLIFS

-407 AGLGSSFGPLILLM
+407 SGLGSSFGPLVLLM
-421 LTWKKVS
+421 LTWKKVT
-428 WQGVI
+428 WKGAV
-433 AGLVTGFAS
+433 AGLATGFLA
-442 TVIWSELEALDAVI
+442 TVVWSEIPFLDEVL
-456 SVRFVSWVAAF
+456 SVRFVSWVLAF
-467 LAVWITS
+467 LAVWLVSRFTV
-474 LLTKKN
+474 
-480 RESLRSI
+480 RST

>member
-6 LGFIFYLV
+6 LGFIVYLIL
-14 VILVVGF
+14 ILVVGF
-21 ISYSR
+21 ITYNI
-26 NKSHN
+26 NKSHS

-66 YASGLMEFWSAL
+66 FAAGLMEFWSAL
-78 GCVSGIIFYWFFIAR
+78 GCVSGIIFYWMFIAR
-93 PLREETERLGA
+93 PLREETEKVGA

-109 FLAAGYE
+109 FLAARFE
-116 KGQAVIR
+116 KGQVAIR
-123 VLATFIIIF
+123 VIATFIIIF

-154 LNQTTGMILGAVVI
+154 LDQTTGMIMGAVVI

-196 VLPLVGLIELKEIS
+196 ILPLVGLAELKEIS
-210 EGAKPLA
+210 QGSIDLSEMA
-217 AMATMTASGGHP
+217 AADGHP
-229 MLSFTGGKTGWAAA
+229 LLSFKGGKTGWAAA
-243 ALITSGLSWAL
+243 AMIISGLSWAL

-261 LLTRFMAINSA
+261 LLTRFMSIDKA
-272 ENIKVSRRIAIAW
+272 ENIKISRRIAIAW
-285 VIPAFTGA
+285 VIPAFAGA
-293 LVIGI
+293 LIIGV
-298 VGAGMYGQGM
+298 VGAGLYEQGM
-308 FEDIEKVMPHM
+308 FDDIEKVMPHM
-319 ANALLPAWLAGIF
+319 ANELLPAWLAGIF

-355 IEDLFHRTLGWDVGD
+355 VEDLFHRTLGRDPGD
-370 ALLLKGSRVITI
+370 TSLLRASRIITI
-382 FVGITAFAIA
+382 LVGVIAFAIA

-407 AGLGSSFGPLILLM
+407 AGLGSSFGPLILLI

-433 AGLVTGFAS
+433 AGLVTGFVT
-442 TVIWSELEALDAVI
+442 TVIWSELDALDAVI
-456 SVRFVSWVAAF
+456 SVRFVSWVAAI

-474 LLTKKN
+474 MLTRKN
-480 RESLRSI
+480 NVNLEA

>member
-6 LGFIFYLV
+6 IGFIFYLV

-21 ISYSR
+21 ITYNR

-31 DFFIAGRKLNPWV
+31 DFFLAGRKLNPWV

-66 YASGLMEFWSAL
+66 FASGLMQFWTAL
-78 GCVSGIIFYWFFIAR
+78 GCVSGIIFYWFFIAKT
-93 PLREETERLGA
+93 LRLETERMGA

-109 FLAAGYE
+109 FLAARFE
-116 KGQAVIR
+116 KGQSAIR

-154 LNQTTGMILGAVVI
+154 LNQSTGMIIGAAVI

-196 VLPLVGLIELKEIS
+196 VLPLVGLAELKEIHEGTAPLKDLMSS
-210 EGAKPLA
+210 EGHSL
-217 AMATMTASGGHP
+217 
-229 MLSFTGGKTGWAAA
+229 LSWTGGKTGWAATA
-243 ALITSGLSWAL
+243 MIISGLSWAL

-261 LLTRFMAINSA
+261 LLTRFMAIKNP
-272 ENIKVSRRIAIAW
+272 EQIKVSRRIAIAW
-285 VIPAFTGA
+285 VIPAFSGA
-293 LVIGI
+293 LLIGI
-298 VGAGMYGQGM
+298 IGAGLYEQGM
-308 FEDIEKVMPHM
+308 FDDIEKVMPQL
-319 ANALLPAWLAGIF
+319 ANELLPAWLAGIF

-355 IEDLFHRTLGWDVGD
+355 IEDLFHRTLGWDVSD
-370 ALLLKGSRVITI
+370 SVLLKSSRWITI
-382 FVGITAFAIA
+382 VVGLIAFAIA

-421 LTWKKVS
+421 LTWKKVT
-428 WQGVI
+428 WQGTI
-433 AGLVTGFAS
+433 AGLVSGFVT
-442 TVIWSELEALDAVI
+442 TVVWSELTALDAVI
-456 SVRFVSWVAAF
+456 SVRFVSWMVAF
-467 LAVWITS
+467 LAVWLVS
-474 LLTKKN
+474 LYTRKQ
-480 RESLRSI
+480 S

>member
-6 LGFIFYLV
+6 IGFIFYLV

-21 ISYSR
+21 ITYNI
-26 NKSHN
+26 NKSHK

-66 YASGLMEFWSAL
+66 FASGLMEFWTAL

-93 PLREETERLGA
+93 ALRVETEKLGA
-104 ITLPT
+104 FTLPT
-109 FLAAGYE
+109 FLAARFD
-116 KGQAVIR
+116 KGQSAIR
-123 VLATFIIIF
+123 VLATFIIVF

-144 AGKILNVTFG
+144 AGKIMNVTFG
-154 LNQTTGMILGAVVI
+154 LKQSTGMIIGAAVI

-196 VLPLVGLIELKEIS
+196 VLPLVGMAELKQIH
-210 EGAKPLA
+210 EGSLPLA
-217 AMATMTASGGHP
+217 DLVSSDGHR
-229 MLSFTGGKTGWAAA
+229 MLSWTGGKTGWAAA
-243 ALITSGLSWAL
+243 ALIISGLSWAL

-261 LLTRFMAINSA
+261 LLTRFMAIRSA
-272 ENIKVSRRIAIAW
+272 AEIKISRRIAIAW
-285 VIPAFTGA
+285 VIPAFSGA
-293 LVIGI
+293 LLIGI
-298 VGAGMYGQGM
+298 IGAGLYEQGM
-308 FEDIEKVMPHM
+308 FDDIEKLMPHL
-319 ANALLPAWLAGIF
+319 ANELLPAWLAGIF

-355 IEDLFHRTLGWDVGD
+355 IEDLFHRTLGWDVSD
-370 ALLLKGSRVITI
+370 RALLKGSRYITI
-382 FVGITAFAIA
+382 VVGLIGFIIA

-407 AGLGSSFGPLILLM
+407 AGLGSSFGPLILMM
-421 LTWKKVS
+421 LIWKKVT
-428 WQGVI
+428 WQGTI
-433 AGLVTGFAS
+433 AGLITGFVS
-442 TVIWSELEALDAVI
+442 TVVWSELTVLDAVI
-456 SVRFVSWVAAF
+456 SVRFVSWVMAF
-467 LAVWITS
+467 LAVWLVS
-474 LLTKKN
+474 LYTRKK
-480 RESLRSI
+480 S

>member
-6 LGFIFYLV
+6 LGFIVYLII
-14 VILVVGF
+14 ILVVGF
-21 ISYSR
+21 ITYSI
-26 NKSHN
+26 NKSHS

-78 GCVSGIIFYWFFIAR
+78 GCVSGIIFYWFFIAK
-93 PLREETERLGA
+93 PLREETEKVGA

-109 FLAAGYE
+109 FLAARFE
-116 KGQAVIR
+116 KGQAAIR
-123 VLATFIIIF
+123 VLATFIIVF

-144 AGKILNVTFG
+144 AGKIMNVTFG
-154 LNQTTGMILGAVVI
+154 IDQTKGMILGAVVI

-196 VLPLVGLIELKEIS
+196 VLPLVGLIELKEINQGSLVLSDMGMVSS
-210 EGAKPLA
+210 EG
-217 AMATMTASGGHP
+217 HDF
-229 MLSFTGGKTGWAAA
+229 LSFTGGKTGWAAA
-243 ALITSGLSWAL
+243 AMIISGLSWAL

-261 LLTRFMAINSA
+261 LLTRFMAIDSA
-272 ENIKVSRRIAIAW
+272 DNIKVSRRIAIAW
-285 VIPAFTGA
+285 VIPAFAGA
-293 LVIGI
+293 LIIGI
-298 VGAGMYGQGM
+298 VGAGIYEQGM
-308 FEDIEKVMPHM
+308 FDDIEKVMPHL
-319 ANALLPAWLAGIF
+319 ANKLLPAWLAGIF

-355 IEDLFHRTLGWDVGD
+355 IEDLFHQTLGKDPGD
-370 ALLLKGSRVITI
+370 KRLLLGSRIITI
-382 FVGITAFAIA
+382 IVGVIAFAIA

-407 AGLGSSFGPLILLM
+407 AGLGSSFGPLVLLL
-421 LTWKKVS
+421 LTWKKVT

-433 AGLVTGFAS
+433 AGLITGFAT

-456 SVRFVSWVAAF
+456 SVRFVSWVAAM

-474 LLTKKN
+474 LLT
-480 RESLRSI
+480 REKS

>member
-6 LGFIFYLV
+6 LGFIIYLII
-14 VILVVGF
+14 ILFVGF
-21 ISYSR
+21 ITYNS
-26 NKSHN
+26 NKSHS
-31 DFFIAGRKLNPWV
+31 DFFIGGRKMNPWV
-44 VAFSERA
+44 IAFSERA

-93 PLREETERLGA
+93 SLREETEKAGA

-109 FLAAGYE
+109 FLAARFNRGE
-116 KGQAVIR
+116 KTIR
-123 VLATFIIIF
+123 LLATFIIIF

-154 LNQTTGMILGAVVI
+154 LDHTTGMILGAVVI

-183 DMVQGIIMIGTLV
+183 DVVQGILMIGTLV
-196 VLPLVGLIELKEIS
+196 VLPLVGLAELREIS
-210 EGAKPLA
+210 QGAKPLSEIA
-217 AMATMTASGGHP
+217 VAGGHP
-229 MLSFTGGKTGWAAA
+229 LLSFRGGKTGWAAA
-243 ALITSGLSWAL
+243 AMIISGLSWAL

-261 LLTRFMAINSA
+261 LLVRFMAIDSA
-272 ENIKVSRRIAIAW
+272 DHIKVSRRIAIAW
-285 VIPAFTGA
+285 VIPAFAGA

-298 VGAGMYGQGM
+298 VGAGLYQQGM
-308 FEDIEKVMPHM
+308 FDDIEKVMPYL
-319 ANALLPAWLAGIF
+319 ANALLPTWLAGIF

-355 IEDLFHRTLGWDVGD
+355 IEDLFHRTFGRDLGE
-370 ALLLKGSRVITI
+370 ASMLRSSRIITI
-382 FVGITAFAIA
+382 VVGFIAFAIA

-407 AGLGSSFGPLILLM
+407 AGLGSSFGPLILLI
-421 LTWKKVS
+421 LTWKKVT

-456 SVRFVSWVAAF
+456 SVRFVSWIAAL

-474 LLTKKN
+474 VLTRKN
-480 RESLRSI
+480 T

>member
-6 LGFIFYLV
+6 IGFIFYLI

-21 ISYSR
+21 ITYSI
-26 NKSHN
+26 NKSHS

-66 YASGLMEFWSAL
+66 FASGLMEFWSAL

-93 PLREETERLGA
+93 PLREETEKVGA

-109 FLAAGYE
+109 FLAAGFD
-116 KGQAVIR
+116 KGQAAIR
-123 VLATFIIIF
+123 VIATFIIIF

-154 LNQTTGMILGAVVI
+154 LDQTTGMILGAVVI

-196 VLPLVGLIELKEIS
+196 VLPLVAMVELKEIS

-217 AMATMTASGGHP
+217 ELTASAGHP
-229 MLSFTGGKTGWAAA
+229 LLSFTGGKTGWAAA
-243 ALITSGLSWAL
+243 AMIISGLSWAL

-261 LLTRFMAINSA
+261 LLTRFMAIDSP
-272 ENIKVSRRIAIAW
+272 ENIKISRRIAIAW
-285 VIPAFTGA
+285 VIPAFAGA

-298 VGAGMYGQGM
+298 VGAGIYEQGM
-308 FEDIEKVMPHM
+308 FDDIEKVMPYM
-319 ANALLPAWLAGIF
+319 ANELLPAWLAGIF

-355 IEDLFHRTLGWDVGD
+355 IEDFFHRTLGRDPGD
-370 ALLLKGSRVITI
+370 KSLLRSARIITLL
-382 FVGITAFAIA
+382 VGILAFVIA
-392 LTSDKLIFS
+392 LSSDKLIFS

-407 AGLGSSFGPLILLM
+407 AGLGSSFGPLILLI
-421 LTWKKVS
+421 LTWKKVT

-433 AGLVTGFAS
+433 AGLITGFTS
-442 TVIWSELEALDAVI
+442 TVIWSELDALDAVI
-456 SVRFVSWVAAF
+456 SVRFVSWVAAI

-474 LLTKKN
+474 MLTRTNTANSKPK
-480 RESLRSI
+480 